1 MWSRLKTK
9 STQGWLAARSYQARQ
24 VIRTWVIVRA
34 HCCASIIITGTSWAT
49 VALVLRYWHFHYCLN
64 VLGVA
69 TEARFFADI
78 HQFRKISRQTNAE
91 ICRVNSWLFPLQYVV
106 TVMKEYCNTLLLYLS
121 ALANQLYA
129 ILSVKCLVRGQLH
142 TSSTCLLH
150 CVSIWTLN
158 LVVVHG
164 LWGRPG
170 CLPASL
176 HACHWWCRWKS
187 TSGAYLIPNCFN
199 PYIIQIDSLPIDS
212 WNNLIGLHSAT
223 SWAACFHSHMCTGIS
238 FWV

>member
-1 MWSRLKTK
+1 MWSRFKTK

-24 VIRTWVIVRA
+24 VIRTWVTVRA

-78 HQFRKISRQTNAE
+78 HEFRKISRQTYAE
-91 ICRVNSWLFPLQYVV
+91 ICRVNSWLFPIQYVV

-129 ILSVKCLVRGQLH
+129 ILSVKLFLRGLVACIFYMLVALCLHLDSELSGSPWFMGVTRLL
-142 TSSTCLLH
+142 TCFSTCLPLMVQVEIH
-150 CVSIWTLN
+150 FRCISHTKLFQ
-158 LVVVHG
+158 
-164 LWGRPG
+164 
-170 CLPASL
+170 SL
-176 HACHWWCRWKS
+176 YHTNWFF
-187 TSGAYLIPNCFN
+187 AY
-199 PYIIQIDSLPIDS
+199 
-212 WNNLIGLHSAT
+212 W
-223 SWAACFHSHMCTGIS
+223 
-238 FWV
+238 